1 MQRWQEKCVS
11 SHLHFLEFTEAF
23 SLQLVCN
30 WKKLLPKICHIR
42 IFNRQPLPHVDSTN
56 NVGPVGKR
64 RGSLLNFFKN
74 SEVVTLLPF
83 NFVEAALP
91 PSVDHL
97 VGLWCI

>member
-23 SLQLVCN
+23 SLQLTCH
-30 WKKLLPKICHIR
+30 WKNCCEDCQVHIS
-42 IFNRQPLPHVDSTN
+42 NRQTLPHVDSTN
-56 NVGPVGKR
+56 NVGPVGER